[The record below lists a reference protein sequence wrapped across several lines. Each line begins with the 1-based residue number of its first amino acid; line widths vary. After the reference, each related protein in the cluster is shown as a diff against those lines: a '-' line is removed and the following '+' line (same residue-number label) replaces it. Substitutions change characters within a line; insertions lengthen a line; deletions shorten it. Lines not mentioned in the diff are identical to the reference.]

1 MPIQYWA
8 LGASALLS
16 IASSQETMGD
26 RKSALQTLQD
36 LINRYPG
43 SSAAASAK
51 QRLAAFAK
59 R

>member
-1 MPIQYWA
+1 M
-8 LGASALLS
+8 LS

-26 RKSALQTLQD
+26 RKSAQKTLQE
-36 LINRYPG
+36 LIARYPG

-51 QRLAAFAK
+51 QRLAAFSK